1 MSSVAQYSYVYK
13 AKTDVPLGL
22 SSALILGGSLY
33 FQEKVHPLSAQQIAL
48 LDKSAVNQ
56 FDRYACTQWNPAI
69 AKGSDIL
76 AVGSVL
82 LPACYALSAK
92 TKGDLLPIV
101 NVSLQSLFLSQ
112 AVANLAKFSKRN
124 RPFLYNTEV
133 DMEHKLKPDARMSF
147 FSAHTTT
154 VSASCF
160 SFAFAH
166 QIYFKDSKA
175 NPYIWTGAAILP
187 AIEGYLRVKAGKHY
201 PTDVIVGYLA
211 GLGSSWLMHRLH
223 LKS

>member
-1 MSSVAQYSYVYK
+1 MSALAQYSYVFK
-13 AKTDVPLGL
+13 AKTDVSAGL

-33 FQEKVHPLSAQQIAL
+33 FQEKVNPLSAQQIAL
-48 LDKSAVNQ
+48 LDQRSVNQ
-56 FDRYACTQWNPAI
+56 FDRYACTQWNPTI
-69 AKGSDIL
+69 ARSSDIL

-82 LPACYALSAK
+82 LPACYAFNAR

-133 DMEHKLKPDARMSF
+133 GMEYKLKPDARMSF

-166 QIYFKDSKA
+166 QTYYKDSKA
-175 NPYIWTGAAILP
+175 NPYIWTAAAIVP